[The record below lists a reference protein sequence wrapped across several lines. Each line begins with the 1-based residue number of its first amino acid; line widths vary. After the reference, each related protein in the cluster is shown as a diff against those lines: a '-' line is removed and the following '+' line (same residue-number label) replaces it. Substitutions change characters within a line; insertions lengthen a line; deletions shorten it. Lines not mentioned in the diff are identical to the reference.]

1 MRSKLLRATLASF
14 VAMFI
19 LSLAWYGFIAKSYHD
34 EEFMMVLRSAED
46 FSIASITVGYLL
58 LALLLSYAYP
68 YGYAGGRSGSQGMR
82 FGVLM
87 GLLIALPAAFI
98 SSGAFK
104 FPLMANLVDVA
115 YRTLEVGLAGLIIG
129 RIYGVEAAGPV
140 SG

>member
-1 MRSKLLRATLASF
+1 MQSKLLRATLASF
-14 VAMFI
+14 AAMLM
-19 LSLAWYGFIAKSYHD
+19 LSFAWYGFIAKTYHD

-46 FSIASITVGYLL
+46 FSIAGIAVGYLL

-68 YGYAGGRSGSQGMR
+68 YGYTGGRSGSQGMR

-98 SSGAFK
+98 SSGAYK
-104 FPLMANLVDVA
+104 FPLAASLVDAA

-129 RIYGVEAAGPV
+129 RIYGVEATGTV
-140 SG
+140 SS